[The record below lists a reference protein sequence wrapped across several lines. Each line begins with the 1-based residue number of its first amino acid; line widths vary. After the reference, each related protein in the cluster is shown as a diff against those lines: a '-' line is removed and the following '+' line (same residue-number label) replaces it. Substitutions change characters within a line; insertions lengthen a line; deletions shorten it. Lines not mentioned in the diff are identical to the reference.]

1 VPEYQRLKEISA
13 TIPLHICEQV
23 KRNKKNLKNMQ
34 IPYMLNGFH
43 PVVPFK
49 EVEIEDDDSNDNG
62 LINIDNLHLDGSAT
76 ETNV

>member
-1 VPEYQRLKEISA
+1 
-13 TIPLHICEQV
+13 
-23 KRNKKNLKNMQ
+23 
-34 IPYMLNGFH
+34 MLNGFH

-49 EVEIEDDDSNDNG
+49 EVEIDDDDSNDNG